1 MPRCDMRMLYTDPTP
16 SHPTPMSQVPAAA
29 PSSAWTA
36 RSALHFVLLFG
47 VVSLFADFAYEGARG
62 VNGPFL
68 GLLGA
73 SGFAVGVIAGAGELL
88 GYTLRLLSGRAA
100 DRTRLYWPIT
110 ICGYLVQM
118 LAVPALALAGNWQG
132 AAALIIL
139 ERAGK
144 AIRKPAT
151 GVMLAGA
158 GERIGRGWAFGL
170 YEGLDQLGA
179 LLGPLLVALVLIRQ
193 HENYRL
199 AFAWLGIPALITM
212 LLVLTARL
220 RYARAGTIQHHT
232 ASAADGGYPPA
243 FWWYLAGAG
252 LVGFGFAD
260 YPLIAFH
267 FTRSG
272 SVDAVWVPLL
282 YAAAMAAGGAASLL
296 FGKLYDR
303 SGLIVLVP
311 LTLLVA
317 AFPPLVFFGH
327 FNAALLGALLWG
339 IGLGVHESVMS
350 AAVAGMVPS
359 RRLGSAYGLFTAIF
373 GLAWFAGSATLGAL
387 YDVSITATVAVAVAA
402 QLLALPP
409 LLVAARK
416 LRGA

>member
-1 MPRCDMRMLYTDPTP
+1 MPPRDMPMLYTGSTP
-16 SHPTPMSQVPAAA
+16 PHCTAMSQATTAHASPW
-29 PSSAWTA
+29 SA
-36 RSALHFVLLFG
+36 RSVLHFVVLFG
-47 VVSLFADFAYEGARG
+47 VVGLFSDFAYEGARG
-62 VNGPFL
+62 INGPFL

-73 SGFAVGVIAGAGELL
+73 SGFAVGLIAGGGELV
-88 GYTLRLLSGRAA
+88 GYALRLLSGRAV
-100 DRTRLYWPIT
+100 DRSRLYWPMT
-110 ICGYLVQM
+110 LVGYLVQM
-118 LAVPALALAGNWQG
+118 LAVPALALAGSWQ
-132 AAALIIL
+132 AAAILIIL
-139 ERAGK
+139 ERTGK
-144 AIRKPAT
+144 AIRKPAA

-170 YEGLDQLGA
+170 YQALDQLGA
-179 LLGPLLVALVLIRQ
+179 LLGPLTVALVLARRNGDY
-193 HENYRL
+193 HL
-199 AFAWLGIPALITM
+199 AYAWLGLPALAT
-212 LLVLTARL
+212 LLLLAAARL
-220 RYARAGTIQHHT
+220 RFAEAGAIRHRP
-232 ASAADGGYPPA
+232 APAADGSYPPA
-243 FWWYLAGAG
+243 FWWYLAGTA

-260 YPLIAFH
+260 YPLIAYH

-282 YAAAMAAGGAASLL
+282 YAAAMGAGGGASLL

-303 SGLIVLVP
+303 KGLIVLVP

-317 AFPPLVFFGH
+317 AFPPLVFLGGFD
-327 FNAALLGALLWG
+327 AALVGALLWG

-359 RRLGSAYGLFTAIF
+359 QRLGSAYGLFTAIF

-387 YDVSITATVAVAVAA
+387 YDISISATVAVAVAA
-402 QLLALPP
+402 PLLAMPL

>member
-1 MPRCDMRMLYTDPTP
+1 MN
-16 SHPTPMSQVPAAA
+16 QAPAAQA
-29 PSSAWTA
+29 STWSA
-36 RSALHFVLLFG
+36 RSALNFVLLFG
-47 VVSLFADFAYEGARG
+47 VVSLFADFAYEGARS

-73 SGFAVGVIAGAGELL
+73 SGFAIGVIAGAGELL
-88 GYTLRLLSGRAA
+88 GYTLRLVSGRAV

-110 ICGYLVQM
+110 LLGYLVQM
-118 LAVPALALAGNWQG
+118 AAVPALALAGNWQ
-132 AAALIIL
+132 AAAILIVL

-151 GVMLAGA
+151 GVMLADA

-179 LLGPLLVALVLIRQ
+179 LLGPLLVALVLAQRQ
-193 HENYRL
+193 GNYHL
-199 AFAWLGIPALITM
+199 AYAWLGVPALLTM

-220 RYARAGTIQHHT
+220 RFAAAGTNRQQP
-232 ASAADGGYPPA
+232 ASGGDGRYPPA
-243 FWWYLAGAG
+243 FWWYLAGAA

-260 YPLIAFH
+260 YPLIAYH

-272 SVDAVWVPLL
+272 SVDAVSVPLF

-303 SGLIVLVP
+303 NGLIVLVP

-317 AFPPLVFFGH
+317 AFPPLVFFGG
-327 FNAALLGALLWG
+327 FDPALIGALLWG

-350 AAVAGMVPS
+350 AVVAGMVPS
-359 RRLGSAYGLFTAIF
+359 QRLGSAYGLFTAIF

-387 YDVSITATVAVAVAA
+387 YDISITATVAVAVAA
-402 QLLALPP
+402 QLLALPA

-416 LRGA
+416 LRHR

>member
-1 MPRCDMRMLYTDPTP
+1 
-16 SHPTPMSQVPAAA
+16 MSQVPAAA
-29 PSSAWTA
+29 QTSTWSA
-36 RSALHFVLLFG
+36 RSALYFVLLFG

-73 SGFAVGVIAGAGELL
+73 SGFTVGVIAGAGELL

-118 LAVPALALAGNWQG
+118 LAVPALALAGNWPV

-139 ERAGK
+139 ERTGK

-179 LLGPLLVALVLIRQ
+179 LLGPLLVALVLARQ

-220 RYARAGTIQHHT
+220 RFARAGIIQHHS
-232 ASAADGGYPPA
+232 ASTADGGYPPA

-303 SGLIVLVP
+303 SGLIVLAP

-350 AAVAGMVPS
+350 AAVAGMVLS

>member
-1 MPRCDMRMLYTDPTP
+1 MN
-16 SHPTPMSQVPAAA
+16 QAPAAA
-29 PSSAWTA
+29 QTSAWNA
-36 RSALHFVLLFG
+36 RSALNFVLLFG
-47 VVSLFADFAYEGARG
+47 VVSLFADFAYEGARS

-73 SGFAVGVIAGAGELL
+73 SGFAVGVIAGGGELL

-100 DRTRLYWPIT
+100 DRTRLYWPIALL
-110 ICGYLVQM
+110 GYLVQM
-118 LAVPALALAGNWQG
+118 AAVPALALAGSWQA
-132 AAALIIL
+132 AAALIVL

-151 GVMLAGA
+151 GVMLSEAGVV
-158 GERIGRGWAFGL
+158 IGRGWAFGVHDA
-170 YEGLDQLGA
+170 LDKFGA
-179 LLGPLLVALVLIRQ
+179 LCGPLSVAWVLARQ
-193 HENYRL
+193 QTDYRL
-199 AFAWLGIPALITM
+199 AFAWLGLPALFC
-212 LLVLTARL
+212 LSLVLVARL
-220 RYARAGTIQHHT
+220 RFANAGRGAHHG
-232 ASAADGGYPPA
+232 AVAADGRYPPA

-260 YPLIAFH
+260 FPLIAYH
-267 FTRSG
+267 FTRIG
-272 SVDAVWVPLL
+272 SVDAVWVPLF
-282 YAAAMAAGGAASLL
+282 YAAAMGAGGVASLL

-303 SGLIVLVP
+303 GGLIVLVP

-317 AFPPLVFFGH
+317 AFAPLVFFGG
-327 FNAALLGALLWG
+327 FGAALLGALLWG
-339 IGLGVHESVMS
+339 VGLGVHESVMS

-416 LRGA
+416 LRRA